1 MASANAATEANM
13 ASSAHFYLNWAKE
26 RIDEMDAVLTSLE
39 GKSAQVTASARAAA
53 EKIVAVLRTRRDAF
67 LSEMQQLAGA
77 SESAWVEAKTRLEGD
92 WTIFQVDVKK
102 YVEEFSQMQEQQKAT
117 FEGAAAAQLKAWR
130 QAADRIQGEAATFA
144 ADRRAA
150 IDTAVQQMR
159 ADATAAEA
167 NFQKV
172 AMAGSQSWTALTT
185 ALTESRA
192 AFDRANQVAWDAFK
206 RADNAT

>member
-192 AFDRANQVAWDAFK
+192 AFDWANQVAWDAFK